1 MKRYFIKLYYFLDL
15 TGLLCRML
23 HQICEMYIYFYV
35 LEISFNYYI
44 IQVSESARSTRDK
57 AAELEAMK
65 AQLAH
70 IKALM
75 EDGTR
80 IRDSMD
86 STSEF
91 EQDIDVTCEGAADNG
106 ITEDVTNISFECRS
120 DSDDVGHGKVRN
132 SVPTLEDIQVIAI
145 IIFFIINV

>member
-1 MKRYFIKLYYFLDL
+1 
-15 TGLLCRML
+15 
-23 HQICEMYIYFYV
+23 
-35 LEISFNYYI
+35 
-44 IQVSESARSTRDK
+44 
-57 AAELEAMK
+57 MK

-86 STSEF
+86 SSEL
-91 EQDIDVTCEGAADNG
+91 EQDIDVNCEGAADTG

-132 SVPTLEDIQVIAI
+132 SVLTIEDIQVIAV
-145 IIFFIINV
+145 IIFFNKMYKLQHFSFL

>member
-1 MKRYFIKLYYFLDL
+1 
-15 TGLLCRML
+15 ML
-23 HQICEMYIYFYV
+23 QFNICDIYIYI
-35 LEISFNYYI
+35 LQISLHLI
-44 IQVSESARSTRDK
+44 IIHIIIFIVQLSEGSRNTIKDK

-86 STSEF
+86 STSEL
-91 EQDIDVTCEGAADNG
+91 EQDIDVNCEGAAEIG
-106 ITEDVTNISFECRS
+106 ITEEVANISFECRS
-120 DSDDVGHGKVRN
+120 DSDDVGHGKIRN
-132 SVPTLEDIQVIAI
+132 SIPTIEDIQVINSNHR
-145 IIFFIINV
+145 IF